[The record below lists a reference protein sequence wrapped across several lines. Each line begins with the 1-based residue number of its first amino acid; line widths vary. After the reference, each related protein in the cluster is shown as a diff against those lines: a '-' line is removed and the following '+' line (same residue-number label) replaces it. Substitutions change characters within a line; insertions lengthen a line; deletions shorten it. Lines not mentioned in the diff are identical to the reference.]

1 VEDPAGTVPFDYV
14 GPASACD
21 EEWFEA
27 RLRAANSP
35 CGTWTTD
42 DSWARLMVARPHDL
56 DHAYSLI
63 ASRAEIGDHRAALS
77 DPDSDLGPLTGVRI

>member
-1 VEDPAGTVPFDYV
+1 VWYLDHGRLV
-14 GPASACD
+14 GA
-21 EEWFEA
+21 
-27 RLRAANSP
+27 
-35 CGTWTTD
+35 
-42 DSWARLMVARPHDL
+42 LMVARPHDL

>member
-1 VEDPAGTVPFDYV
+1 VVRGSVARGEFTVWYLDHGRLV
-14 GPASACD
+14 GA
-21 EEWFEA
+21 
-27 RLRAANSP
+27 
-35 CGTWTTD
+35 
-42 DSWARLMVARPHDL
+42 LMVARPHDL